1 MAALELPDEGLVE
14 AVDISACIEV
24 SDICFEMLIAEKN
37 QDRKRMAAA
46 MARLERLEATNQI
59 TDVETIEGRHV

>member
-46 MARLERLEATNQI
+46 VARLERLEATI
-59 TDVETIEGRHV
+59 

>member
-1 MAALELPDEGLVE
+1 MAALELPDEGLVG

-46 MARLERLEATNQI
+46 VARLERLEATI
-59 TDVETIEGRHV
+59 